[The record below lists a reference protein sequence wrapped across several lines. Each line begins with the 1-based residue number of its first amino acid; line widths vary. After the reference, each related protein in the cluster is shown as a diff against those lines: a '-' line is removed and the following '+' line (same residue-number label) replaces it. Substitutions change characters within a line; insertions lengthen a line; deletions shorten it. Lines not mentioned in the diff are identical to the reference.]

1 LRERDVQSKIA
12 RPLGEEG
19 ERIMTPR
26 GFAGLALVVALA
38 WWGAAKLGNP
48 SHVKNTAASIAERR
62 PTSSDPAVV
71 TTVAPVSE
79 AAAGDSTPPVSVV
92 VPPNSFAAEVPDVDS
107 VSTDP
112 GSKPTPQ
119 AGTPLASVPTSDP
132 VNDGPKPPT
141 ETGMQF
147 ASVPTSDPVKD
158 GPQRQPQT
166 GMQLASVP
174 TSDPVNDGPKP
185 PTETG
190 KQLASVPGS
199 DPVDDGAKPPV
210 RAIESPDQCVTDT
223 CIDAYLWSRY
233 ERTPKVDTVKVPQKI
248 KVTVKKK
255 GKTRTVTQTV
265 MTYVVEDFTW
275 KDPAAA
281 QRGGM
286 SLMDYVIGGMDRGFK
301 LKLYRA
307 LRAMDD
313 AGLMPGIT
321 SGFRDDYRQS
331 IAAGNKAAPDS
342 SYHGGSRRGGYGH
355 GLACDVVS
363 VKGDNRMQRYAAS
376 DEMWKWIDAHE
387 KELGIGRPYL
397 DRDPPHVGPIDGTEY
412 TVKRALANMH
422 KRASPTKKSEKPQLK
437 TARQLAAHKDS
448 GVAKHA
454 HSATLSKLTSLQK
467 RSTLP
472 R

>member
-12 RPLGEEG
+12 KPLGEEG

-26 GFAGLALVVALA
+26 GFAGLALMAALA

-48 SHVKNTAASIAERR
+48 SHVKNTAASIAERT
-62 PTSSDPAVV
+62 PTSSDPAVA
-71 TTVAPVSE
+71 TTTTPVR
-79 AAAGDSTPPVSVV
+79 ATTAGDSTPPASVI
-92 VPPNSFAAEVPDVDS
+92 VPPGSFAAEVPDVDS

-119 AGTPLASVPTSDP
+119 TGTPLASVPTSDP
-132 VNDGPKPPT
+132 VNAGPKLPT
-141 ETGMQF
+141 E
-147 ASVPTSDPVKD
+147 
-158 GPQRQPQT
+158 T

-174 TSDPVNDGPKP
+174 TSDPVTAGPKP

-199 DPVDDGAKPPV
+199 EPVDDGPKPPV
-210 RAIESPDQCVTDT
+210 GAIESPDQCVTDT
-223 CIDAYLWSRY
+223 CIDEYLWSRY

-301 LKLYRA
+301 QKLYRA